1 MLWSSVKLTSPRPL
15 QRTMAPAV
23 PITSSP
29 PTWGVWRS
37 DPAHSIPLDS
47 KTLVNQPALPRLPV
61 PQLQVTLDKVLESC
75 KALAKDDKEWD
86 ELRRKVEEF
95 GRKGGV
101 GEVVQGRLEARRE
114 EP

>member
-1 MLWSSVKLTSPRPL
+1 
-15 QRTMAPAV
+15 MAPLV
-23 PITSSP
+23 PITASP
-29 PTWGVWRS
+29 PPWSVWRA

-47 KTLVNQPALPRLPV
+47 TTLVNQPALPRLPV
-61 PQLQVTLDKVLESC
+61 PALSVTLEKVLESC
-75 KALAKDDKEWD
+75 RPLAKDDKEWE

-101 GEVVQGRLEARRE
+101 GEVVQRRLEARRE